1 VKRIKNMLNKCA
13 PLWLL
18 LLLIIVLSITVGV
31 ALTVLVRVER
41 IGIWQGVVESPRFV
55 VTELSISVKGL
66 NRVDV
71 KVVLRNIDTDTHS
84 ANVTVQLLDADGD
97 VVAEQWVLT
106 GDVAGNSEWSYVF
119 VFKEKDIVKRYS
131 STLVIVKELS

>member
-1 VKRIKNMLNKCA
+1 MDMLKRCT

-18 LLLIIVLSITVGV
+18 LLILLVFSVVTGF
-31 ALTVLVRVER
+31 ALAVLVRVER

-55 VTELSISVKGL
+55 VTEISTTFKGL
-66 NRVDV
+66 NRVNV
-71 KVVLRNIDTDTHS
+71 KVVIKNIDANTHS

-97 VVAEQWVLT
+97 VVVEAFQLT
-106 GDVAGNSEWSYVF
+106 GDVAGGAEWSYVF
-119 VFKEKDIVKRYS
+119 VFKEKDIVKRYA

>member
-1 VKRIKNMLNKCA
+1 MDTLKRCT

-18 LLLIIVLSITVGV
+18 LLILLVFSVVTGFALAVLIK
-31 ALTVLVRVER
+31 VER

-55 VTELSISVKGL
+55 VTEISTTIKGL

-71 KVVLRNIDTDTHS
+71 KVVLKNTDTNTHS
-84 ANVTVQLLDADGD
+84 ANVTVQLLDSNGD
-97 VVAEQWVLT
+97 VVVEAFQLT
-106 GDVAGNSEWSYVF
+106 GDVAGGAEWSYVF
-119 VFKEKDIVKRYS
+119 VFKEKDIVKRYV